1 MVSLIELIQKGK
13 VPLHQFMDLE
23 TINWIKK
30 NKPSFNF
37 SNPPKFD
44 FKKEI
49 INSLTE
55 VNKYIPDPNWF
66 LISEKKD
73 SIHGM
78 RHILRVI
85 FHSLF
90 LTILSKDISSNS
102 LKNSLIASS
111 LHDLKRK
118 NDLMDMYHGKR
129 VARWFKKNTS
139 MIENHYEIHLSQKD
153 IEAISFAISFHDV
166 PYKKIEVNAN
176 YKKNKILIDILK
188 TADALDRYRL
198 PSLRLWFKDKFISY
212 IPPEY
217 LKYVAYE
224 LVISSEINFLKG
236 LTNENSVLTA
246 IEELFK

>member
-23 TINWIKK
+23 TVNWIKK
-30 NKPSFNF
+30 NKPSFNIN
-37 SNPPKFD
+37 NPPEYI
-44 FKKEI
+44 FKKQIEYFLGEI
-49 INSLTE
+49 K
-55 VNKYIPDPNWF
+55 KYIPDPNWF
-66 LISEKKD
+66 LILEKKD

-90 LTILSKDISSNS
+90 LTILNKDLSTHS
-102 LKNSLIASS
+102 LKNTLVASS

-118 NDLMDMYHGKR
+118 NDLMDLFHGKR
-129 VARWFKKNTS
+129 VARWFKKNIS
-139 MIENHYEIHLSQKD
+139 LIENHYEIHLSQRD
-153 IEAISFAISFHDV
+153 IDEIYFAISFHDV
-166 PYKKIEVNAN
+166 PYKKIEENTN
-176 YKKNKILIDILK
+176 YNKNKILTDILK

-198 PSLRLWFKDKFISY
+198 PSLRLWFKDKFISF

-217 LKYVAYE
+217 LKYVAFE

-236 LTNENSVLTA
+236 HSNENSVLMA
-246 IEELFK
+246 IKEVFQ

>member
-13 VPLHQFMDLE
+13 VPLHQFMDLD

-30 NKPSFNF
+30 NKPSFNIN
-37 SNPPKFD
+37 NPPEYN
-44 FKKEI
+44 FKDEIDHFLKEI
-49 INSLTE
+49 K
-55 VNKYIPDPNWF
+55 KYIPDPSWF
-66 LISEKKD
+66 LISEKMD

-90 LTILSKDISSNS
+90 LIIISKDISSHS
-102 LKNSLIASS
+102 LKNSLVASS

-118 NDLMDMYHGKR
+118 NDLMDLYHGKR

-139 MIENHYEIHLSQKD
+139 LIENHYEIHLSQRD
-153 IEAISFAISFHDV
+153 IDEIYFGISFHDV
-166 PYKKIEVNAN
+166 AYKKIEKNTN
-176 YKKNKILIDILK
+176 YKKYKALTDILK

-198 PSLRLWFKDKFISY
+198 PSLRLWFKDKFISF

-217 LKYVAYE
+217 LKNMAYE

-236 LTNENSVLTA
+236 LTNENSVLMA
-246 IEELFK
+246 IKELFQ